1 MLRSW
6 GRQTGPKL
14 VLTMPLS
21 NCSIPLYQA
30 SQRCD
35 DARVCYLSN
44 CLIIRYI
51 NHRKPM
57 KFVQLWVWTLACMC
71 YSVMAATHAKSN
83 LWLDSNTATNAGT
96 RSTPSH
102 TQVVTAQ
109 NCPLQL
115 RPHSSVEPS
124 LRNWHLFAVIQWS
137 IKCIR
142 NNPILSN

>member
-1 MLRSW
+1 MNVDAAFLVAPLLDILTVS
-6 GRQTGPKL
+6 GGPKL

-57 KFVQLWVWTLACMC
+57 EFVQL
-71 YSVMAATHAKSN
+71 
-83 LWLDSNTATNAGT
+83 
-96 RSTPSH
+96 
-102 TQVVTAQ
+102 
-109 NCPLQL
+109 
-115 RPHSSVEPS
+115 
-124 LRNWHLFAVIQWS
+124 
-137 IKCIR
+137 
-142 NNPILSN
+142 